1 MSSLQLYA
9 YNGLEVRTQLIDG
22 EPWFVLNDLCKVLGI
37 GNSRMVVDRID
48 PDGVSKTDTIDS
60 LGRRQESTIVD
71 ESNMYEVVIRSNG
84 LVAKPFRKWIT
95 GEVLPSI
102 RRTGSYSVSAPK
114 SLEEMTLEVMG
125 ALNARVTEQAA
136 QLVQQAPMV
145 AQAELSR
152 DADGYET
159 VGDLANRIQLWAAS
173 NHPSYKVLHKDVWD
187 LAGELK
193 VIIRGNTARN
203 NQPTSQAIKADWV
216 RVKETV
222 VETNH
227 GNVLKTSIRLTPRG
241 TARIWDAALLRIS
254 TAQPLT
260 TQKELV

>member
-1 MSSLQLYA
+1 MSSLQLFSF
-9 YNGLEVRTQLIDG
+9 GGHDVRTQLIDG
-22 EPWFVLNDLCKVLGI
+22 EPWFVLNDLCRVLEI
-37 GNSRMVVDRID
+37 SNAYNVVDRLD
-48 PDGVSKTDTIDS
+48 SEYLRKTEVLDGRGLSRETNVVN
-60 LGRRQESTIVD
+60 ESG
-71 ESNMYEVVIRSNG
+71 MYEVVIRSNSP
-84 LVAKPFRKWIT
+84 VASTFRKWIVT
-95 GEVLPSI
+95 KVLPQI
-102 RRTGSYSVSAPK
+102 RKTGSYSTPK

-136 QLVQQAPMV
+136 QLTQQAPLV

-173 NHPSYKVLHKDVWD
+173 NHPSYKVLHKDVWE

-254 TAQPLT
+254 TAQSLA